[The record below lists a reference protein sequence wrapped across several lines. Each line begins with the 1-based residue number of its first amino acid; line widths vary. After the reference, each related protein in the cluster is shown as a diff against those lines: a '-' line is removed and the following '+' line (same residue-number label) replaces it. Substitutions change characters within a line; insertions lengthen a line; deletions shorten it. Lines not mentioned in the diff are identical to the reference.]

1 MPTHLAV
8 AKAFAK
14 AAVALADYRDDQLAA
29 EKKKRN
35 AMYYL
40 LRVRGLAG

>member
-14 AAVALADYRDDQLAA
+14 AAVALADYRDDQLSA
-29 EKKKRN
+29 EKKKQN